1 MLTWHRPMMR
11 QPIHAESLC
20 FHPETR
26 TAGLRG
32 LYPLNGCTTYVAV
45 RSSLFTGAYHPHLT
59 RFSTPST
66 TTTAALG
73 RAEAEV
79 QWDAT
84 PSPVPIDR
92 RSESESWFVLR
103 RARSRKAP
111 RTQPE
116 GEVPRR
122 ERKLEQW
129 SDSNPRPQGPQARH
143 LSTTPRGEPDQPKDN
158 SS

>member
-1 MLTWHRPMMR
+1 MR

-66 TTTAALG
+66 TTTAALEG
-73 RAEAEV
+73 PKPRSSRMRHHRQSRSIAEARARAGLCSKERE
-79 QWDAT
+79 AEKLREL
-84 PSPVPIDR
+84 SPRARFRGENGNLSSGRTRTRDHKDR
-92 RSESESWFVLR
+92 RRGSYPLHHWANLLR
-103 RARSRKAP
+103 FGSLARSAGYQK
-111 RTQPE
+111 
-116 GEVPRR
+116 
-122 ERKLEQW
+122 
-129 SDSNPRPQGPQARH
+129 
-143 LSTTPRGEPDQPKDN
+143 
-158 SS
+158 